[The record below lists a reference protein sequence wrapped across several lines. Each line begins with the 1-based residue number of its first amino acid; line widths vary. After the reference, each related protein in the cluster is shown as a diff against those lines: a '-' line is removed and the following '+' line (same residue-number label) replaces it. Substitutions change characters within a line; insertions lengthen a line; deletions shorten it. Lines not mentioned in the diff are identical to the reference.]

1 MNNKKT
7 IMGFQKTKDL
17 VRETIT
23 FPVNYDNSQ
32 QIIRDSKGMMV
43 CDVKGWGRI
52 QFMEKSEERQDAI
65 GEKIAKLLNNY
76 NAEPE
81 S

>member
-1 MNNKKT
+1 
-7 IMGFQKTKDL
+7 MGFQKTKDL
-17 VRETIT
+17 VRDTIT

>member
-1 MNNKKT
+1 
-7 IMGFQKTKDL
+7 MGFQKTKDL
-17 VRETIT
+17 VRETIA

-32 QIIRDSKGMMV
+32 QIIRDSKGMMI
-43 CDVKGWGRI
+43 CDIKGWGRI

>member
-1 MNNKKT
+1 
-7 IMGFQKTKDL
+7 MGFQKTKDL